1 MNEIIKKILSVIL
14 ALSKIVAGGYVLY
27 YLIMNINNPTEFE
40 LSKIQWFFYFFIWDI
55 WVHIHSDKLVVEE
68 NEVDK

>member
-1 MNEIIKKILSVIL
+1 MNEIIKKILAVIL

-68 NEVDK
+68 NDDNK

>member
-14 ALSKIVAGGYVLY
+14 ALSKRAAGTYVLF
-27 YLIMNINNPTEFE
+27 YLIMNINNPADYD

>member
-1 MNEIIKKILSVIL
+1 MNEIIKKIPAVIL

>member
-27 YLIMNINNPTEFE
+27 YLIMNINNPTEYN
-40 LSKIQWFFYFFIWDI
+40 LSKIQWFFYYFIWDI

-68 NEVDK
+68 NDDNK

>member
-40 LSKIQWFFYFFIWDI
+40 LSKIQWFIYFFIWDI
-55 WVHIHSDKLVVEE
+55 WVHIHADKLVVEE
-68 NEVDK
+68 NDDNK

>member
-1 MNEIIKKILSVIL
+1 MNEIIKKILAVIL

-55 WVHIHSDKLVVEE
+55 WVHINSDKLVVEE
-68 NEVDK
+68 NDDNK

>member
-68 NEVDK
+68 NDDNK

>member
-1 MNEIIKKILSVIL
+1 MNEILKKILAVIL

-68 NEVDK
+68 NDDNK

>member
-1 MNEIIKKILSVIL
+1 MNENIKKILSVIL

>member
-1 MNEIIKKILSVIL
+1 MNEIIKKILAVIL

-68 NEVDK
+68 NEADK

>member
-1 MNEIIKKILSVIL
+1 MNEIIKKILAVIL

-40 LSKIQWFFYFFIWDI
+40 LSKIQWFLYFFIWDI

-68 NEVDK
+68 NDDNK

>member
-1 MNEIIKKILSVIL
+1 MNEIIKKVLGILL
-14 ALSKIVAGGYVLY
+14 GLSKIVAGGYVLY

-68 NEVDK
+68 NDDNK

>member
-1 MNEIIKKILSVIL
+1 MNEILKKIFGIIL

>member
-1 MNEIIKKILSVIL
+1 MNEIIKKILAVIL

-40 LSKIQWFFYFFIWDI
+40 LSKIQWFF
-55 WVHIHSDKLVVEE
+55 
-68 NEVDK
+68 

>member
-1 MNEIIKKILSVIL
+1 MNEIIKKILAVIL

>member
-55 WVHIHSDKLVVEE
+55 WVHINSDKLVVEE
-68 NEVDK
+68 NDDNK

>member
-1 MNEIIKKILSVIL
+1 MNEILKKILSVIL

-68 NEVDK
+68 NDDNK

>member
-1 MNEIIKKILSVIL
+1 MNENIKKILSVIL

-68 NEVDK
+68 NDDNK

>member
-1 MNEIIKKILSVIL
+1 MNEILKKIFGIIL

-68 NEVDK
+68 NDDNK

>member
-1 MNEIIKKILSVIL
+1 MNEIIKKILAVIL

-55 WVHIHSDKLVVEE
+55 WVQIHSDKLVVEE
-68 NEVDK
+68 NDDNK

>member
-1 MNEIIKKILSVIL
+1 MNENIKKILSVIL

-55 WVHIHSDKLVVEE
+55 WVQIHSDKLVVEE
-68 NEVDK
+68 NDDNK

>member
-40 LSKIQWFFYFFIWDI
+40 LSKIQWFFYFN
-55 WVHIHSDKLVVEE
+55 VLLESKP
-68 NEVDK
+68 

>member
-1 MNEIIKKILSVIL
+1 MNEIIKKILTVIL

-55 WVHIHSDKLVVEE
+55 WVHIHADKLVVEE
-68 NEVDK
+68 NDDNK